1 MISLE
6 WKTSIQDKILTAVY
20 TRATKVIA
28 NSFPASHGPHF
39 TGMRTHHIT
48 LKEMEQDNVK

>member
-20 TRATKVIA
+20 TRATKVVA
-28 NSFPASHGPHF
+28 NGLPASHGPHF

-48 LKEMEQDNVK
+48 LKEMEQDDVK